1 MNFSREQLLLYAITD
16 RRWSDK
22 QSFLFQIEEAL
33 RGGITM
39 LQLREKNLSTDD
51 YTELAKKVEALVSKY
66 NVPFIVNDSLEA
78 ALLSGADGVHMG
90 QVENI
95 PSDIRDKVG
104 TDKILGL
111 SAGSVREALKAE
123 ELGAD
128 YIGVGAVFNTSTKGD
143 AKRVELSL
151 LRKISASV
159 SIPIVAIGGIN
170 ENNISELEGSGISG
184 VSIISGIFAQED
196 VFSAAVQFK
205 TLAEK
210 IILKKPEGI
219 L

>member
-1 MNFSREQLLLYAITD
+1 MTFSREQLLLYAITD

-22 QSFLFQIEEAL
+22 DSFFLQIEEAL

-51 YTELAKKVEALVSKY
+51 YVDLAKRVRGLVSKY
-66 NVPFIVNDSLEA
+66 KVPFIVNDSLEA

-90 QVENI
+90 QVDNI

-104 TDKILGL
+104 NDKILGL

-123 ELGAD
+123 EMGAN

-143 AKRVELSL
+143 AKRVELPL
-151 LRKISASV
+151 LKEISASV

-170 ENNISELEGSGISG
+170 ENNILELEGSGISG

-196 VFSAAVQFK
+196 VFSAAVRFK

>member
-39 LQLREKNLSTDD
+39 LQLREKNLNTDD
-51 YTELAKKVEALVSKY
+51 YIELAKKVEALVSKY

-90 QVENI
+90 QVDNI

-104 TDKILGL
+104 NDKILGL
-111 SAGSVREALKAE
+111 SAGSVREARKAE

-196 VFSAAVQFK
+196 VFSAAVRFK

-210 IILKKPEGI
+210 IILNKPEGI
-219 L
+219 

>member
-90 QVENI
+90 QVDNI

-196 VFSAAVQFK
+196 VFSAAVRFK

>member
-1 MNFSREQLLLYAITD
+1 LNFSREQLLLYAITD

-51 YTELAKKVEALVSKY
+51 YIELAKKVEALVSKY

-90 QVENI
+90 QVDNI

-128 YIGVGAVFNTSTKGD
+128 YIGVGSVFNTSTKGD

-196 VFSAAVQFK
+196 VFSAAVRFK

>member
-1 MNFSREQLLLYAITD
+1 LTFSREQLLLYAITD

-22 QSFLFQIEEAL
+22 DSFFLQIEEAL

-51 YTELAKKVEALVSKY
+51 YVDLAKRVRGLVSKY
-66 NVPFIVNDSLEA
+66 KVPFIVNDSLEA

-90 QVENI
+90 QVDNI

-104 TDKILGL
+104 NDKILGL

-123 ELGAD
+123 EMGAN

-143 AKRVELSL
+143 AKRVELPL
-151 LRKISASV
+151 LKEISASV

-170 ENNISELEGSGISG
+170 ENNILELEGSGIAG
-184 VSIISGIFAQED
+184 VSIISAIFAQKD
-196 VFSAAVQFK
+196 VFSAAARFK
-205 TLAEK
+205 ALAEK
-210 IILKKPEGI
+210 IILN
-219 L
+219 

>member
-196 VFSAAVQFK
+196 VFSAAVRFK